1 MNKHEIALWLQNAM
15 VGKKTVL
22 KGSKVKEDLEFE
34 YLAFCYVEVSDV
46 AENHVQFASQ
56 ILTPRRMH

>member
-1 MNKHEIALWLQNAM
+1 M
-15 VGKKTVL
+15 L

-34 YLAFCYVEVSDV
+34 YLASCYVEVSDV